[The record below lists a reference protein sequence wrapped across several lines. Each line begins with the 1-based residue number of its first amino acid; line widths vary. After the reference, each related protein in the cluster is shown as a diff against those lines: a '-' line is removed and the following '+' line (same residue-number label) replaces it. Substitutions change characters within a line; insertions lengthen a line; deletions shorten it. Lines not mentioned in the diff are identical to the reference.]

1 MPNAPNRGIS
11 KMFIDEFIH
20 RFGLELFSQLPMR
33 AITMFQGFRFVNQ
46 EFVPYAVE

>member
-1 MPNAPNRGIS
+1 
-11 KMFIDEFIH
+11 MFIDEFIH